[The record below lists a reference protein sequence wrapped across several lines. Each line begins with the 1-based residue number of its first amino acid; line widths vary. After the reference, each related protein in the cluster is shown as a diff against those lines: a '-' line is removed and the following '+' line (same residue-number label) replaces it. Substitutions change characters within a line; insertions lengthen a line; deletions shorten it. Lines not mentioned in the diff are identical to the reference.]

1 MIDGLIRGS
10 MINRN
15 KFTKMKTKITLAVL
29 MMFFGLN
36 VSFLQAQN
44 EECMTKLSIFHEYV
58 KAENF
63 DAAYEPWM
71 WSRQNC
77 HGFNRA
83 IIVDGEKILNHKI
96 GKTSGAEQVAFINDL
111 IKLYGEA
118 STDYPDKYSKGE
130 TEMDIMGVKNKYN
143 TELKL
148 TDEQLYNGYDA
159 AFKNYRKDFTGT
171 LDLYS
176 YFKYMVSLYDAKKK
190 TPQEFFDK
198 YDDVI
203 EKIEDEIENTSED
216 LNKLVEKEEAGQTL
230 TKKEGQYKKYYEDKL
245 EAYDKIIGSINSLV
259 GERANC
265 EVLIPLYKK
274 DFESKKD
281 DAVWLKRSV
290 NKLYNKECTDDP
302 LYIQL
307 VKAYDATAPSADTK
321 VFVAGLLLKDGKPNE
336 AVSYYRQAY
345 DLETDSYKKGKL
357 AERIGN
363 ALKSKG
369 RYGEARNYYMEALQL
384 NPSNGRPHL
393 SIGNMY
399 AASANDCGDSV
410 FNKRAVYWLAAIE
423 ADKAAQDP
431 TIRSHAQQ
439 SAASWRAKAPSKSD
453 IFNENAQGK
462 SISIGCWISRTVTVP
477 NL

>member
-1 MIDGLIRGS
+1 
-10 MINRN
+10 
-15 KFTKMKTKITLAVL
+15 MKTKIILAVL
-29 MMFFGLN
+29 VAFMGLATTN
-36 VSFLQAQN
+36 SYAQN

-58 KAENF
+58 KAENY

-71 WSRQNC
+71 YVRQNC
-77 HGFNRA
+77 PTFNRA
-83 IIVDGEKILNHKI
+83 TIVDGEKILKYKI
-96 GKTSGAEQVAFINDL
+96 EKTSGSEQVTFINDL

-118 STDYPDKYSKGE
+118 AVNFPDRYSKGE
-130 TEMDIMGVKNKYN
+130 SEMEMMGVKNKYGN
-143 TELKL
+143 ELKL
-148 TDEQLYNGYDA
+148 SDEQLYNGYDT

-176 YFKYMVSLYDAKKK
+176 YFKLMVSLYDAKKK

-203 EKIEDEIENTSED
+203 EKIEEEIQNTSED
-216 LNKLVEKEEAGQTL
+216 LNKIVQKEEAGETL
-230 TKKEGQYKKYYEDKL
+230 SKTDSKYKKYYEDKL

-274 DFESKKD
+274 DFEAKKN
-281 DAVWLKRSV
+281 DAVWLKRAV

-336 AVSYYRQAY
+336 AVGYYRQAY

-369 RYGEARNYYMEALQL
+369 RYSEARNYYLEAVKL
-384 NPSNGRPHL
+384 NPSNGRPYL

-399 AASANDCGDSV
+399 AASANDCGTDQ
-410 FNKRAVYWLAAIE
+410 FEKRAVYWLAAAE

-431 TIRSHAQQ
+431 TVRSHAQQ
-439 SAASWRAKAPSKSD
+439 SATSWRAKAPSKSD
-453 IFNENAQGK
+453 IFNKGNAGQT
-462 SISIGCWISRTVTVP
+462 INIGCWIGKSVKVP
-477 NL
+477 SI